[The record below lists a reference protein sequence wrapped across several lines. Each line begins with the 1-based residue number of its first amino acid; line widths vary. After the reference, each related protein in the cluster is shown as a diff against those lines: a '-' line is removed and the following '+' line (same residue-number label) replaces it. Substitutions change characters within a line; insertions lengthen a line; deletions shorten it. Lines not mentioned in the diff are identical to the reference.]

1 MAMELETFVIATNV
15 DDEVQQ
21 AQPTQPCGC
30 PQGEPCT
37 CGPRLRIF
45 DPMGRLLLSPVYY

>member
-1 MAMELETFVIATNV
+1 MELEKYVIATEAMQV
-15 DDEVQQ
+15 DDDEAQ
-21 AQPTQPCGC
+21 ATQACGC
-30 PQGEPCT
+30 PLGEACT

>member
-1 MAMELETFVIATNV
+1 MELETFVIATNV